1 MKAKPKTTKRAS
13 EPATTAHTGT
23 PHYATFGHETDKL
36 TNPAP
41 ADPTRDAAA
50 ALIAEGGPE
59 SKLHAAYA
67 AEDSRY
73 AGGDVFDL
81 KNEQTSL

>member
-1 MKAKPKTTKRAS
+1 MKTKRKFVKPATS
-13 EPATTAHTGT
+13 EPATKPHVGT
-23 PHYATFGHETDKL
+23 PHYATFGKETDK
-36 TNPAP
+36 PATTTDP
-41 ADPTRDAAA
+41 ARDAAA

-59 SKLHAAYA
+59 AKLHAAYA
-67 AEDSRY
+67 AEDPRY